1 MGPFSFVPF
10 MECYHGILSM
20 NHSINGTLMLNG
32 KTLSFDKGRGYMEK
46 DWGHS
51 FPEGYIWMQS
61 NHFSK
66 KETSIKISVAKIPW
80 LRSSFTGFIA
90 GLMIEGRLIQF
101 TTYNRTILENCS
113 INQKEVRIVMENKKY
128 KLSIVAQREKGTSL
142 AAPISGFMNGRIE
155 ESMNAEIHVVLFN
168 KKNNNK
174 ILDDTGLS
182 AGIEVAGKYEL
193 LLK

>member
-1 MGPFSFVPF
+1 

-20 NHSINGTLMLNG
+20 NHSINGTLILNG

-80 LRSSFTGFIA
+80 LRSSFIGFIA
-90 GLMIEGRLIQF
+90 GF
-101 TTYNRTILENCS
+101 
-113 INQKEVRIVMENKKY
+113 
-128 KLSIVAQREKGTSL
+128 
-142 AAPISGFMNGRIE
+142 
-155 ESMNAEIHVVLFN
+155 
-168 KKNNNK
+168 
-174 ILDDTGLS
+174 
-182 AGIEVAGKYEL
+182 
-193 LLK
+193 